1 MYSCVTIYDSDIEY
15 FEAVLE
21 FIETEKNILANH
33 LVLCKGLHSPSGDG
47 VKLRSIYY
55 QPANTGELLSVNH
68 EGKTIYVKRVKE
80 TSETR
85 KEGDHRIIPMEKLL
99 ISVLGPEPLAIKSLI
114 ASAIQHKNSNIS
126 KNTCVFMCDDHWM
139 DRWDKITEGPPR
151 TMESVI
157 LKQTSHDVL
166 QDMRMFLV
174 SSDWYNRMGIPYR
187 RGYLLYG
194 PPGNGKTSLCTAFA
208 GELRQDICILS
219 LSSPIL
225 TDGKLSSILRKAPS
239 RSLIVLEDVDAA
251 FEKRKKVD
259 SASSKLTFSGLLNAI
274 DGVVSQEGHIFI
286 MTTNHIEKLDPA
298 LVRPGRCDV
307 KLEVCNASRD
317 QLEAMFVRFFP
328 GREADARLYAS
339 RIPENEISMAQ
350 VQNHLVANKNSSENA
365 IETAALLKAETLFKQ
380 TPRRHTTS
388 ISVPPPP

>member
-1 MYSCVTIYDSDIEY
+1 
-15 FEAVLE
+15 
-21 FIETEKNILANH
+21 
-33 LVLCKGLHSPSGDG
+33 
-47 VKLRSIYY
+47 
-55 QPANTGELLSVNH
+55 
-68 EGKTIYVKRVKE
+68 
-80 TSETR
+80 
-85 KEGDHRIIPMEKLL
+85 
-99 ISVLGPEPLAIKSLI
+99 
-114 ASAIQHKNSNIS
+114 
-126 KNTCVFMCDDHWM
+126 
-139 DRWDKITEGPPR
+139 
-151 TMESVI
+151 
-157 LKQTSHDVL
+157 
-166 QDMRMFLV
+166 
-174 SSDWYNRMGIPYR
+174 
-187 RGYLLYG
+187 LLYG